1 MNPTQ
6 KNLIIVLAILVVIFA
21 GSSYY
26 FFAKY
31 QTLRENPNAITQ
43 EEIDTLLAE
52 VGELILL
59 PQDEVPT
66 IATVADPEALK
77 DQAFFANAQK
87 DDRVLIYAGAQKAI
101 LYSPARKQVI
111 EVAPVNI
118 GEGELPPAVAPAAP
132 EIETTP
138 EVTQ

>member
-1 MNPTQ
+1 MNPVH
-6 KNLIIVLAILVVIFA
+6 KNAIIVLVLLVLIFG
-21 GSSYY
+21 GSAYY
-26 FFAKY
+26 FFTKY

-43 EEIDTLLAE
+43 EEIDSLLAE

-59 PQDEVPT
+59 PQGETPT

-87 DDRVLIYAGAQKAI
+87 DDKVLIYAGAQKAI

-118 GEGELPPAVAPAAP
+118 GEGELPSAPVPAP
-132 EIETTP
+132 ETETTS
-138 EVTQ
+138 EDAQ

>member
-1 MNPTQ
+1 MNPIH
-6 KNLIIVLAILVVIFA
+6 KNLVVILALLVIIFA

-87 DDRVLIYAGAQKAI
+87 DDRVLIYA
-101 LYSPARKQVI
+101 RKQVI

-132 EIETTP
+132 ETETTP